1 MAAEPKR
8 ISVPANSELGR
19 LLEEATLATLVL
31 ESNGALYRI
40 NRMEREHEDIWA
52 GYDPKKVRET
62 IKKTA
67 GAWADLDA
75 KDMIEGVYRAR
86 EDGSRANN
94 RP

>member
-1 MAAEPKR
+1 MAAEPKKIR
-8 ISVPANSELGR
+8 VPADSELGR
-19 LLEEATLATLVL
+19 LLERATLAPLIL
-31 ESNGALYRI
+31 ESNGELYRI
-40 NRMEREHEDIWA
+40 NRMEREREGIWA

-75 KDMIEGVYRAR
+75 EVMIERVYRAR
-86 EDGSRANN
+86 EEGSRPRD